1 MNLDRSE
8 NRLMIG
14 SIILGLII
22 IVPITYSTVCDQI
35 DAYNAWIESKNPAN
49 RIKDTPISAPLKS
62 NEASDGAC
70 INE

>member
-8 NRLMIG
+8 NRLMIA
-14 SIILGLII
+14 SIILGVII
-22 IVPITYSTVCDQI
+22 IIPLTYSTVCDQI

-49 RIKDTPISAPLKS
+49 IIKDTPISAPLKS